1 MVEKLMLME
10 YALQHNLNR
19 AQVKLL
25 ALKSI
30 KKLLSEV
37 DFNAEEIPDD
47 SERFRKLI
55 ESLKGGQITTLE
67 MEIVNELVEEDA
79 MKINLMKHL
88 S

>member
-1 MVEKLMLME
+1 MLME

-30 KKLLSEV
+30 KKLLCEV

-47 SERFRKLI
+47 SKRFRQLI
-55 ESLKGGQITTLE
+55 ESLKGVQLTTLE
-67 MEIVNELVEEDA
+67 MEIVDELVDTES
-79 MKINLMKHL
+79 MKMTLLKHL